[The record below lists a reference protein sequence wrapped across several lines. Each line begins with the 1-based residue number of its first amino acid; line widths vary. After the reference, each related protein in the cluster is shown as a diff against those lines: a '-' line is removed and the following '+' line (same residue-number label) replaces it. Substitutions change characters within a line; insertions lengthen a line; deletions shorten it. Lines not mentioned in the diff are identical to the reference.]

1 MVCLLFLSFWNRSIS
16 AIGIN
21 RPKGVSRQAN
31 FCWRVS
37 CLIYPDVISRA
48 RAAWLTVRNP
58 SRRLFLSIFLSLE
71 TKKPELTLVGARAY
85 LSAVSGYRVKC
96 SFLNSIGQLW
106 LEERSRP
113 NARRVIPMLGCVK
126 YILPVRIHLAPASR
140 RGPPILFA
148 KDRPDLWNQSPC
160 SCSRYRVAMP
170 RSSESPRI
178 WLIRAVR

>member
-1 MVCLLFLSFWNRSIS
+1 MFLLNLSHYAALLVCLLFLSFWNRSIS

-96 SFLNSIGQLW
+96 SSLNSVGRL
-106 LEERSRP
+106 LLAGYSGDRG
-113 NARRVIPMLGCVK
+113 NCVR
-126 YILPVRIHLAPASR
+126 YILPVRIHLAPAESLSIK
-140 RGPPILFA
+140 GF
-148 KDRPDLWNQSPC
+148 
-160 SCSRYRVAMP
+160 
-170 RSSESPRI
+170 SSS
-178 WLIRAVR
+178 LIDGLGH